1 MEKINYDGIKTDIM
15 NYQNHYILITKQVLD
30 SEIQKDILLKY
41 LSENKVENM
50 CIEGYLSVMELN
62 DLKLLDYKT
71 GINEEEVNN
80 LIIVNSNKENPIF
93 EVTSKKNVTNGNGI
107 IVEETRIYNQSKRIV
122 FSKKEINKF
131 IDNQVIN
138 RQVIL
143 VKKMNSSCEYEMKH
157 YEFMYNGEKCVIIG
171 IDNNYKML
179 GDNSFTNRLELAY
192 SHIQKFDTV
201 FESYLNSNFGI
212 EETKTY
218 QIKRKVKK

>member
-30 SEIQKDILLKY
+30 SKIQKDILLKY

-107 IVEETRIYNQSKRIV
+107 IVEETRMYNQSKRIV

>member
-131 IDNQVIN
+131 IDNQVVN

>member
-30 SEIQKDILLKY
+30 SKIQKDILLKY

-62 DLKLLDYKT
+62 DLKLFDYKT

-107 IVEETRIYNQSKRIV
+107 IVEETRMYNQSKRIV

>member
-107 IVEETRIYNQSKRIV
+107 IVEETRMYNQSKRIV